1 MAYTGAMIIIDQST
15 GFMKVF
21 DVVKKRTVNV
31 YYFTLFKLKNEERIL
46 AVSMLLSPT

>member
-1 MAYTGAMIIIDQST
+1 MIIIDQST

-21 DVVKKRTVNV
+21 DVVKKGTVNV
-31 YYFTLFKLKNEERIL
+31 YYFTLFNFKLKNEERIL